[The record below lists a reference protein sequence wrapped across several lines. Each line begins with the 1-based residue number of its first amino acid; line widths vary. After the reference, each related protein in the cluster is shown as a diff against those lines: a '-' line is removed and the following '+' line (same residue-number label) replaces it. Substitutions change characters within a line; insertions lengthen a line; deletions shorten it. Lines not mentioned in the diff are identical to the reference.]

1 VPGWARRLAV
11 SLSEEV
17 VHTRSHTIGAVVL
30 AALTLLSISVRP
42 VAAQQFS
49 ADVVRT
55 PDPGGST
62 MRIYVGADKLRMQ
75 TLDHGQPDGS
85 IIWDAAQHAT
95 TIVIDRDHAYIAS
108 GPGSLVNQM
117 LTQNGAPAMWQLFRP
132 SSASDPCTAWNAL
145 MQSMPHDSAPPHV
158 ACRSLGSESVNGR
171 AAHKWSVTSTQHGTA
186 QNGTVWIDDQLHV
199 VSKSQDPNGTMQ
211 LENVRVA
218 AQPDAVFQIPAGY
231 RPIDTSALMGR
242 LKSGASVDSAFAAGL
257 AGAARDVGTNAANAT
272 TDAAKAK
279 ATNSVTKKLKGI
291 FKLP

>member
-1 VPGWARRLAV
+1 MGPAARAV

-17 VHTRSHTIGAVVL
+17 VHTRSHTIGAVAM
-30 AALTLLSISVRP
+30 AALTLLSITVRP

-62 MRIYVGADKLRMQ
+62 MRVYVGADKLRMQ

-85 IIWDAAQHAT
+85 VIWDAAQHAT
-95 TIVIDRDHAYIAS
+95 TIVIDREHAYIAS
-108 GPGSLVNQM
+108 GPGSVVNAV

-132 SSASDPCTAWNAL
+132 SSASDPCTAWNTL
-145 MQSMPHDSAPPHV
+145 MQSMPHDSAPPHLT
-158 ACRSLGSESVNGR
+158 CRALGSESVNGR
-171 AAHKWSVTSTQHGTA
+171 AAHKWSVTSTQRGAA
-186 QNGTVWIDDQLHV
+186 QTGTVWIDDQLRV
-199 VSKSQDPNGTMQ
+199 VSKSQDQNGTMQ

-218 AQPDAVFQIPAGY
+218 PQPDAVFEIPPGY
-231 RPIDTSALMGR
+231 HPLDTSALMAR
-242 LKSGASVDSAFAAGL
+242 LKSGASIDSAVAAGL
-257 AGAARDVGTNAANAT
+257 TGAVKDVGATAANAT
-272 TDAAKAK
+272 ADAAKAK